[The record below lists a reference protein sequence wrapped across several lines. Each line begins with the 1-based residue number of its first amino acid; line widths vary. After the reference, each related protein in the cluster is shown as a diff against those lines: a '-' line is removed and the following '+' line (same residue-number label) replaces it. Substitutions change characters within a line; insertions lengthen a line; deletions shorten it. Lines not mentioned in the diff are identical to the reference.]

1 MKKIFNIFAAALM
14 SAAVLTSCAEKE
26 IVTYYPDEV
35 VIPALQE
42 LSVEEGLQLSDG
54 DGVIF
59 ATLQFSAADF
69 GIATAAR
76 YTAYA
81 DIKEDFSSKQA
92 LGNVTTDTAGIAI
105 SASTLNN
112 ALITLGCLDSV
123 DVKVYFRIETQMMG
137 ESSPVGAVET
147 LVSNAVS
154 AVVKPYDAEKVYPMV
169 YVTGAPWGWPT
180 APWDPNAVAH
190 LYSYAEDEEN
200 YVGVV
205 DFGADC
211 ADYGFKITGDTNWDN
226 GNWGTGDMTS
236 TDPEA
241 PSITLW
247 NDGGSSNITNYTSFR
262 YYNFHFVK
270 TPLTLNMVKGFNS
283 VKVAG
288 DFNGW
293 AADDTNTDEM
303 TQIRSNGKFYIDL
316 EITAAGGFKFIL
328 DNGGTWIGTGDGEG
342 KVNIG
347 GGDNIQITEPG
358 NYRFYLDLND
368 WDNPTYSLSAADYGT
383 PVDDGGSDT
392 PDEPEDPEDP
402 ENPEE
407 PEQPEIKDNLWGV
420 IGTFEGSDWKYDI
433 YMTEFP
439 AGSGIWISPV
449 LEFVDTTQFKL
460 RFNNDWNTQA
470 GAVAAG
476 DTLRTG
482 IPTVAGFGNNVAQN
496 VGVAKEQV
504 GKRVVVYDAENNQLY
519 LLGWSVIGAIS
530 GDSWGHD
537 FPMIFDPEAN
547 TWSVSGLSVEGEFKL
562 RWAGQW
568 STSEITVPDR
578 GLADGASFAVGT
590 PISLKQGG
598 GNINPGENVGTYNM
612 VYDVANETLTLT
624 AAE

>member
-1 MKKIFNIFAAALM
+1 MKKIFNIAALALM
-14 SAAVLTSCAEKE
+14 SAFVLTSCVEKE
-26 IVTYYPDEV
+26 MVTYHPDEV

-54 DGVIF
+54 ATF

-92 LGNVTTDTAGIAI
+92 LANVTTDTAGIAI
-105 SASTLNN
+105 SAATLNN
-112 ALITLGCLDSV
+112 ALITLGCPDSV

-137 ESSPVGAVET
+137 ESSPVEMVEA
-147 LVSNAVS
+147 LVSNSVS
-154 AVVKPYDAEKVYPMV
+154 AVVKPYDAEKIYPSI
-169 YVTGAPWGWPT
+169 YVIGQFCGWDHGST
-180 APWDPNAVAH
+180 AF
-190 LYSYAEDEEN
+190 LFSYAEDEEN

-205 DFGADC
+205 DFGAEC
-211 ADYGFKITGDTNWDN
+211 ADYGFKLTGEPNWDDN
-226 GNWGTGDMTS
+226 KLNWGVTKDEAANPT
-236 TDPEA
+236 PEPA
-241 PSITLW
+241 TLQLV
-247 NDGGSSNITNYTSFR
+247 NNEYEGGSQNISNYSSFR

-270 TPLTLNMVKGFNS
+270 SSLTLNMVKGFDL
-283 VKVAG
+283 VTVAG
-288 DFNGW
+288 EFNGW
-293 AADDTNTDEM
+293 ATDATPME
-303 TQIRSNGKFYIDL
+303 QIRSNGKFYADIQ
-316 EITAAGGFKFIL
+316 ISAAGGFKFVI
-328 DNGGTWIGTGDGEG
+328 DGSTWIGTGDGEG

-347 GGDNIQITEPG
+347 GGDNIQIAEPG
-358 NYRFYLDLND
+358 NYRFYLDIND
-368 WDNPTYSLSAADYGT
+368 WDNPTYSLSASDYGT
-383 PVDDGGSDT
+383 PVDGGGSDT

-402 ENPEE
+402 ENPED
-407 PEQPEIKDNLWGV
+407 PDQPELQENLWGV
-420 IGTFEGSDWKYDI
+420 IGTFAESNWSTDI

-439 AGSGIWISPV
+439 AGSGLWFSPV
-449 LEFVDTTQFKL
+449 LEFADTTQFKL

-519 LLGWSVIGAIS
+519 ILGWSVIGAIS

-547 TWSVSGLSVEGEFKL
+547 TWSV
-562 RWAGQW
+562 
-568 STSEITVPDR
+568 
-578 GLADGASFAVGT
+578 
-590 PISLKQGG
+590 
-598 GNINPGENVGTYNM
+598 
-612 VYDVANETLTLT
+612 
-624 AAE
+624 

>member
-169 YVTGAPWGWPT
+169 YVTGAPWGWPD
-180 APWDPNAVAH
+180 APWAPNAVAH

-247 NDGGSSNITNYTSFR
+247 NNGNSGNITNYSSFR
-262 YYNFHFVK
+262 YYSFHFIRSS
-270 TPLTLNMVKGFNS
+270 LTLNMVKGFNS

-288 DFNGW
+288 EFNGW
-293 AADDTNTDEM
+293 VTDDTNTDEM
-303 TQIRSNGKFYIDL
+303 VQIRSNGKFYIDL
-316 EITAAGGFKFIL
+316 EITAAGTFKFIL

-342 KVNIG
+342 KLNIG
-347 GGDNIQITEPG
+347 GGDNIQIADPG

-368 WDNPTYSLSAADYGT
+368 WENPTYSLSTADYGK
-383 PVDDGGSDT
+383 PVGGDDPEPDPEPDPD
-392 PDEPEDPEDP
+392 PDEPVWG
-402 ENPEE
+402 
-407 PEQPEIKDNLWGV
+407 IKGDFNGDTGWANEYV
-420 IGTFEGSDWKYDI
+420 
-433 YMTEFP
+433 MTEFP
-439 AGSGIWISPV
+439 AGSGIWVS
-449 LEFVDTTQFKL
+449 DTIRFAEGNQFKIQY
-460 RFNNDWNTQA
+460 NNWETEV
-470 GAVAAG
+470 GAAAAG
-476 DTLRTG
+476 DTLSTG
-482 IPTVAGFGNNVAQN
+482 
-496 VGVAKEQV
+496 
-504 GKRVVVYDAENNQLY
+504 VVYQGLTSGGSNFGVSASQAGLRKVVLNTNDNTVY
-519 LLGWSVIGAIS
+519 ILGWGVIGAIS

-612 VYDVANETLTLT
+612 VYNVANETLTLT

>member
-1 MKKIFNIFAAALM
+1 MKKIFNIFAATLM
-14 SAAVLTSCAEKE
+14 SAAMLTSCAEKE
-26 IVTYYPDEV
+26 IVTYNPENAV
-35 VIPALQE
+35 VPALE
-42 LSVEEGLQLSDG
+42 ALAGSYVLEDG
-54 DGVIF
+54 GEF
-59 ATLQFSAADF
+59 ATLQFSAAEF
-69 GIATAAR
+69 GIPTAAR

-81 DIKEDFSSKQA
+81 DIHEDFSAKQS
-92 LGNVTTDTAGIAI
+92 LGNVTTDTAGITI
-105 SASTLNN
+105 SANTLNN
-112 ALITLGCLDSV
+112 ALITLACQPAEPV
-123 DVKVYFRIETQMMG
+123 TVYFRIEAQMMG
-137 ESSPVGAVET
+137 ESSPVGSVESLISNT
-147 LVSNAVS
+147 VSTTVT
-154 AVVKPYDAEKVYPMV
+154 PFDAEKVYSAV
-169 YVTGAPWGWPT
+169 YVIGAFCGWDHGNT
-180 APWDPNAVAH
+180 AF
-190 LYSYAEDEEN
+190 LFSYAEDEEN
-200 YVGVV
+200 YVGIV
-205 DFGADC
+205 DFGAEC
-211 ADYGFKITGDTNWDN
+211 ADYGFKITGAANWDN

-236 TDPEA
+236 AEPEA

-247 NDGGSSNITNYTSFR
+247 NDGGSGNITNYSSFR

-270 TPLTLNMVKGFNS
+270 SSLTLNMIRGFNS

-303 TQIRSNGKFYIDL
+303 TQIRTNGKFYIDL
-316 EITAAGGFKFIL
+316 DIPAAGGFKFIL
-328 DNGGTWIGTGDGEG
+328 DNGGTWIGTGEGENG
-342 KVNIG
+342 VGIG
-347 GGDNIQITEPG
+347 SGDNIQIAEPG
-358 NYRFYLDLND
+358 QYRFYLDLND
-368 WDNPTYSLSAADYGT
+368 WDNPTYSLSAADYGK
-383 PVDDGGSDT
+383 PVDGG
-392 PDEPEDPEDP
+392 DEPEDPEDP
-402 ENPEE
+402 ENPED
-407 PEQPEIKDNLWGV
+407 PDQPELQENLWGV
-420 IGTFEGSDWKYDI
+420 IGTFDNWGSDI

-519 LLGWSVIGAIS
+519 LLGWSIIGAIS

-547 TWSVSGLSVEGEFKL
+547 TWSVSGLSVEGAFKL

-568 STSEITVPDR
+568 STSETTVPDR

-590 PISLKQGG
+590 PINLKQGG

>member
-1 MKKIFNIFAAALM
+1 MYLCPESLILWAFRAFSVFRGLGGLGRHHLVFHCSDHIALWRPIFAPHGLPQISFKESDGTM
-14 SAAVLTSCAEKE
+14 GTLKFEDQSLTYTFELHHGQS
-26 IVTYYPDEV
+26 ITFTDLPGGTSYDVDETNSYGHSQSFTGDV
-35 VIPALQE
+35 GAIPAGE
-42 LSVEEGLQLSDG
+42 AV
-54 DGVIF
+54 
-59 ATLQFSAADF
+59 
-69 GIATAAR
+69 TAEFVNHR
-76 YTAYA
+76 
-81 DIKEDFSSKQA
+81 
-92 LGNVTTDTAGIAI
+92 
-105 SASTLNN
+105 ST
-112 ALITLGCLDSV
+112 V
-123 DVKVYFRIETQMMG
+123 
-137 ESSPVGAVET
+137 P
-147 LVSNAVS
+147 
-154 AVVKPYDAEKVYPMV
+154 
-169 YVTGAPWGWPT
+169 
-180 APWDPNAVAH
+180 
-190 LYSYAEDEEN
+190 
-200 YVGVV
+200 
-205 DFGADC
+205 
-211 ADYGFKITGDTNWDN
+211 
-226 GNWGTGDMTS
+226 
-236 TDPEA
+236 TDPDD
-241 PSITLW
+241 P
-247 NDGGSSNITNYTSFR
+247 
-262 YYNFHFVK
+262 
-270 TPLTLNMVKGFNS
+270 TPE
-283 VKVAG
+283 
-288 DFNGW
+288 DP
-293 AADDTNTDEM
+293 DDPD
-303 TQIRSNGKFYIDL
+303 D
-316 EITAAGGFKFIL
+316 
-328 DNGGTWIGTGDGEG
+328 
-342 KVNIG
+342 
-347 GGDNIQITEPG
+347 
-358 NYRFYLDLND
+358 
-368 WDNPTYSLSAADYGT
+368 PTPEDPDDPT
-383 PVDDGGSDT
+383 PEDPEDPT
-392 PDEPEDPEDP
+392 PEDPEDPEDP

-547 TWSVSGLSVEGEFKL
+547 TWSVSGLSVEGAFKL

-568 STSEITVPDR
+568 STSEVTIPDR

-598 GNINPGENVGTYNM
+598 GDINPGENVGTYNM

>member
-1 MKKIFNIFAAALM
+1 MLNDRNDMKKIFNILAAALM

-147 LVSNAVS
+147 LVSNTVS
-154 AVVKPYDAEKVYPMV
+154 AVVKPYDAEKVYQMI
-169 YVTGAPWGWPT
+169 YVAGTWNDWSQT
-180 APWDPNAVAH
+180 SMLFCYN
-190 LYSYAEDEEN
+190 EDGNTFE
-200 YVGVV
+200 GVL
-205 DFGADC
+205 DFGADY
-211 ADYGFKITGDTNWDN
+211 ANSGFKLCPNPNWDAEYADPN
-226 GNWGTGDMTS
+226 SDGNTTS
-236 TDPEA
+236 TAADA
-241 PSITLW
+241 PSMTLVET
-247 NDGGSSNITNYTSFR
+247 GGGNIINYRSHR
-262 YYNFHFVK
+262 YYNFCFTK
-270 TPLTLNMVKGFNS
+270 SDLIFKMIKGFDL
-283 VKVAG
+283 VTVAG
-288 DFNGW
+288 AFNGW
-293 AADDTNTDEM
+293 STDATPM
-303 TQIRSNGKFYIDL
+303 QWVSSNGKFYVDL
-316 EITAAGGFKFIL
+316 VVDEAGAADGFKFVIDGSTWL
-328 DNGGTWIGTGDGEG
+328 GAGEIKGTED
-342 KVNIG
+342 VG
-347 GGDNIQITEPG
+347 GGNMALEPG
-358 NYRFYLDLND
+358 QYRFYLDLND
-368 WDNPTYSLSAADYGT
+368 WDNPTCSLSEDDYGT
-383 PVDDGGSDT
+383 PVDGGGSDT

-402 ENPEE
+402 EDPD
-407 PEQPEIKDNLWGV
+407 QPELQENLWGV
-420 IGTFEGSDWKYDI
+420 IGTFAESNWSADI

-449 LEFVDTTQFKL
+449 LEFADTTQFKL

-519 LLGWSVIGAIS
+519 ILGWSVIGAIS
-530 GDSWGHD
+530 GDSWNHD

-547 TWSVSGLSVEGEFKL
+547 TWSVSGLSVEGAFKL

-568 STSEITVPDR
+568 SAGEVTIPDR

-598 GNINPGENVGTYNM
+598 GDINPGENVGTYNM

>member
-1 MKKIFNIFAAALM
+1 MKKIFNILAAALM

-147 LVSNAVS
+147 LVSNTVS

-247 NDGGSSNITNYTSFR
+247 NDGNSGNITNYSSFR

-316 EITAAGGFKFIL
+316 EITAAGFFKFIL
-328 DNGGTWIGTGDGEG
+328 DNGGTWIGTGEGEG

-347 GGDNIQITEPG
+347 GGDNIQIAEPG

-368 WDNPTYSLSAADYGT
+368 WDNPTYSLSTSDYGT
-383 PVDDGGSDT
+383 PVDGGGSDT

-402 ENPEE
+402 EE
-407 PEQPEIKDNLWGV
+407 PGTPVWGIKGDFNGD
-420 IGTFEGSDWKYDI
+420 EGWANEYV
-433 YMTEFP
+433 MTEFP
-439 AGSGIWISPV
+439 AGSGIWVS
-449 LEFVDTTQFKL
+449 DTINFAEGNQFKIQY
-460 RFNNDWNTQA
+460 NNWEA
-470 GAVAAG
+470 EVGAAAAG
-476 DTLRTG
+476 DTLSTG
-482 IPTVAGFGNNVAQN
+482 
-496 VGVAKEQV
+496 
-504 GKRVVVYDAENNQLY
+504 VVYQGLTSGASNFGVSASQAGLRKVVLNTNDNTVY
-519 LLGWSVIGAIS
+519 ILGWGVIGAIS

>member
-26 IVTYYPDEV
+26 IVTYDPDNTV
-35 VIPALQE
+35 VPALE
-42 LSVEEGLQLSDG
+42 AIADSYVLEDG
-54 DGVIF
+54 GAF
-59 ATLQFSAADF
+59 ATFTFSAVEF

-76 YTAYA
+76 YTVYA
-81 DIKEDFSSKQA
+81 DVNEDFSSKKS
-92 LGNVTTDTAGIAI
+92 LGNATTDTLGITVTAN
-105 SASTLNN
+105 TLNN
-112 ALITLGCLDSV
+112 ALMSLNSEAGVPVT
-123 DVKVYFRIETQMMG
+123 VYFRMEVEMMG
-137 ESSPVGAVET
+137 ESAPVESVEA
-147 LVSNAVS
+147 LVSNTITS
-154 AVVKPYDAEKVYPMV
+154 SITPFNAEKVYPAV
-169 YVTGAPWGWPT
+169 YVIGEFCGWDHGNT
-180 APWDPNAVAH
+180 AF
-190 LYSYAEDEEN
+190 LFSYAEDEEN

-205 DFGADC
+205 DFGAEC
-211 ADYGFKITGDTNWDN
+211 ADYGFKLTGAANWDN

-236 TDPEA
+236 AEPEA

-247 NDGGSSNITNYTSFR
+247 NDGGSGNISNYSSHR

-270 TPLTLNMVKGFNS
+270 SSLTLNMIKGFDL
-283 VKVAG
+283 VTVAG
-288 DFNGW
+288 AFNGW
-293 AADDTNTDEM
+293 ATDATPME
-303 TQIRSNGKFYIDL
+303 QIRSNGKFYVDIDVD
-316 EITAAGGFKFIL
+316 EAGAADGFKFVL
-328 DNGGTWIGTGDGEG
+328 DNGGTWLGPNEIEGTEALENG
-342 KVNIG
+342 NIAL
-347 GGDNIQITEPG
+347 EPG
-358 NYRFYLDLND
+358 QYRFYLDLND
-368 WDNPTYSLSAADYGT
+368 WDNITYSLSTADYGK
-383 PVDDGGSDT
+383 PVDGGSDA

-402 ENPEE
+402 EDPEE
-407 PEQPEIKDNLWGV
+407 PDQPELQENLWGV
-420 IGTFEGSDWKYDI
+420 IGTFAESNWSADI

-449 LEFVDTTQFKL
+449 LEFADTTQFKL

-537 FPMIFDPEAN
+537 FPMILDPEAN
-547 TWSVSGLSVEGEFKL
+547 TWSVSGLSVEGAFKL

-568 STSEITVPDR
+568 STSEVTIPDR
-578 GLADGASFAVGT
+578 GAAGEQDPYEATADV
-590 PISLKQGG
+590 PINVVQGG
-598 GNINPGENVGTYNM
+598 KNISINGTYNM

>member
-1 MKKIFNIFAAALM
+1 MKKFFYIA
-14 SAAVLTSCAEKE
+14 SAAMISILALASCAEKE
-26 IVTYYPDEV
+26 IVTYNPENAVKPVLEAIAESYVLE
-35 VIPALQE
+35 
-42 LSVEEGLQLSDG
+42 DG
-54 DGVIF
+54 AAF
-59 ATLQFSAADF
+59 ETLNFSAVEY

-76 YTAYA
+76 YTLYA
-81 DIKEDFSSKQA
+81 DVNEDFSSKKS
-92 LGNVTTDTAGIAI
+92 LGNVTTDTVGITVTAN
-105 SASTLNN
+105 TLNN
-112 ALITLGCLDSV
+112 ALMSLNCKA
-123 DVKVYFRIETQMMG
+123 DVPVTVYFRMEAEMMG
-137 ESSPVGAVET
+137 ESAPVGSVEV
-147 LVSNAVS
+147 LVSNAVTS
-154 AVVKPYDAEKVYPMV
+154 SITPFNAEKVYPAV
-169 YVTGAPWGWPT
+169 YVIGQFCGWDHGNT
-180 APWDPNAVAH
+180 AF
-190 LYSYAEDEEN
+190 LFSYAEDEEN

-205 DFGADC
+205 DFGAEC
-211 ADYGFKITGDTNWDN
+211 ADYGFKLTGAANWDN

-236 TDPEA
+236 AEPEA

-247 NDGGSSNITNYTSFR
+247 NDGGSGNISNYSSHR

-270 TPLTLNMVKGFNS
+270 SSLTLNMIKGFDL
-283 VKVAG
+283 VTVAG
-288 DFNGW
+288 AFNGW
-293 AADDTNTDEM
+293 ATDATPME
-303 TQIRSNGKFYIDL
+303 QIRSNGKFYVDIDVD
-316 EITAAGGFKFIL
+316 EAGAADGFKFVL
-328 DNGGTWIGTGDGEG
+328 DNGGTWLGAGEIEG
-342 KVNIG
+342 AEDVG
-347 GGDNIQITEPG
+347 GGNIALEPG
-358 NYRFYLDLND
+358 QYRFYLDLND
-368 WDNPTYSLSAADYGT
+368 WDNITYSLSTADYGK
-383 PVDDGGSDT
+383 PVDGGSDT
-392 PDEPEDPEDP
+392 PDEPDEP
-402 ENPEE
+402 ENPED
-407 PEQPEIKDNLWGV
+407 PDQPELQENLWGV
-420 IGTFEGSDWKYDI
+420 IGTFAESNWSADI

-449 LEFVDTTQFKL
+449 LEFADTTQFKL

-547 TWSVSGLSVEGEFKL
+547 TWSVSGLSVEGAFKL

-568 STSEITVPDR
+568 STSEVTIPDR

-598 GNINPGENVGTYNM
+598 GDINPGENVGTYNM

>member
-1 MKKIFNIFAAALM
+1 M
-14 SAAVLTSCAEKE
+14 SAFVLTSCVEKE
-26 IVTYYPDEV
+26 MVTYHPDEV

-54 DGVIF
+54 ATF

-92 LGNVTTDTAGIAI
+92 LANVTTDTAGIAI
-105 SASTLNN
+105 SAATLNN
-112 ALITLGCLDSV
+112 ALITLGCPDSV

-137 ESSPVGAVET
+137 ESSPVEMVEA
-147 LVSNAVS
+147 LVSNSVS
-154 AVVKPYDAEKVYPMV
+154 AVVKPYDAEKIYPSI
-169 YVTGAPWGWPT
+169 YVIGQFCGWDHGST
-180 APWDPNAVAH
+180 AF
-190 LYSYAEDEEN
+190 LFSYAEDEEN

-205 DFGADC
+205 DFGAEC
-211 ADYGFKITGDTNWDN
+211 ADYGFKLTGEPNWDDN
-226 GNWGTGDMTS
+226 KLNWGVTKDEAANPT
-236 TDPEA
+236 PEPA
-241 PSITLW
+241 TLQLV
-247 NDGGSSNITNYTSFR
+247 NNEYEGGSQNISNYSSFR

-270 TPLTLNMVKGFNS
+270 SSLTLNMVKGFDL
-283 VKVAG
+283 VTVAG
-288 DFNGW
+288 EFNGW
-293 AADDTNTDEM
+293 ATDATPME
-303 TQIRSNGKFYIDL
+303 QIRSNGKFYADIQ
-316 EITAAGGFKFIL
+316 ISAAGGFKFVI
-328 DNGGTWIGTGDGEG
+328 DGSTWIGTGDGEG

-347 GGDNIQITEPG
+347 GGDNIQIAEPG
-358 NYRFYLDLND
+358 NYRFYLDIND
-368 WDNPTYSLSAADYGT
+368 WDNPTYSLSASDYGT
-383 PVDDGGSDT
+383 PVDGGGSDT

-402 ENPEE
+402 ENPED
-407 PEQPEIKDNLWGV
+407 PDQPELQENLWGV
-420 IGTFEGSDWKYDI
+420 IGTFAESNWSTDI

-439 AGSGIWISPV
+439 AGSGLWFSPV
-449 LEFVDTTQFKL
+449 LEFADTTQFKL

-519 LLGWSVIGAIS
+519 ILGWSVIGAGAIS

-547 TWSVSGLSVEGEFKL
+547 TWSVSGLSVEGAFKL

-568 STSEITVPDR
+568 SDSSVTIPDR

-590 PISLKQGG
+590 PINLKQGG
-598 GNINPGENVGTYNM
+598 GDINPGESVGTYNM

>member
-1 MKKIFNIFAAALM
+1 MKKIFNIAALALM
-14 SAAVLTSCAEKE
+14 SAFVLTSCVEKE
-26 IVTYYPDEV
+26 MVTYHPDEV

-54 DGVIF
+54 ATF

-69 GIATAAR
+69 GLATAAR

-105 SASTLNN
+105 SAATLNN
-112 ALITLGCLDSV
+112 ALITLGCPDSV

-137 ESSPVGAVET
+137 ESSPVERVEA
-147 LVSNAVS
+147 LVSNSVS
-154 AVVKPYDAEKVYPMV
+154 AIVKPFDAEKVYPSV
-169 YVTGAPWGWPT
+169 YVVGSITNPT
-180 APWDPNAVAH
+180 WNHDAAYH
-190 LYSYAEDEEN
+190 LFSYAEDEEN
-200 YVGVV
+200 YVGVL
-205 DFGADC
+205 DMGENFAT
-211 ADYGFKITGDTNWDN
+211 AEFKITGAANYENAT
-226 GNWGTGDMTS
+226 GNWGLAAS
-236 TDPEA
+236 SATDPDA
-241 PSITLW
+241 ASVTLE
-247 NDGGSSNITNYTSFR
+247 NGSGTNISQYRAHR

-270 TPLTLNMVKGFNS
+270 SSLTLNMIKGFDE
-283 VKVAG
+283 VVVAG
-288 DFNGW
+288 DFGGW
-293 AADDTNTDEM
+293 MDGTPASM
-303 TQIRSNGKFYIDL
+303 QWISSNGKFYADIQ
-316 EITAAGGFKFIL
+316 ISAAGAFKFVI
-328 DNGGTWIGTGDGEG
+328 DGGTWIGTGDGEG

-347 GGDNIQITEPG
+347 GGDNIQIAEPG

-392 PDEPEDPEDP
+392 PDEPDEP
-402 ENPEE
+402 ENPED
-407 PEQPEIKDNLWGV
+407 PDQPELQENLWGV
-420 IGTFEGSDWKYDI
+420 IGTFAESNWDTDI

-547 TWSVSGLSVEGEFKL
+547 TWSVSGLSVEGAFKL

-568 STSEITVPDR
+568 STSEVTIPDR

-598 GNINPGENVGTYNM
+598 GDINPGENVGTYNM

>member
-26 IVTYYPDEV
+26 IVTYDPDNTV
-35 VIPALQE
+35 VPALE
-42 LSVEEGLQLSDG
+42 AIADSYVLEDG
-54 DGVIF
+54 GAF
-59 ATLQFSAADF
+59 ATFTFSAVEF

-76 YTAYA
+76 YTVYA
-81 DIKEDFSSKQA
+81 DVNEDFSSKKS
-92 LGNVTTDTAGIAI
+92 LGNATTDTLGITVTAN
-105 SASTLNN
+105 TLNN
-112 ALITLGCLDSV
+112 ALMSLNSEAGVPVT
-123 DVKVYFRIETQMMG
+123 VYFRMEVEMMG
-137 ESSPVGAVET
+137 ESAPVESVEA
-147 LVSNAVS
+147 LVSNTITS
-154 AVVKPYDAEKVYPMV
+154 SITPFNAEKVYPAV
-169 YVTGAPWGWPT
+169 YVIGAFCGWDHGNT
-180 APWDPNAVAH
+180 AF
-190 LYSYAEDEEN
+190 LFSYAEDEEN

-205 DFGADC
+205 DFGAEC
-211 ADYGFKITGDTNWDN
+211 ADYGFKLTGAANWDN
-226 GNWGTGDMTS
+226 GNWGSGDMTS

-247 NDGGSSNITNYTSFR
+247 DDGGSGNISNYSSHR

-270 TPLTLNMVKGFNS
+270 SSLTLNMIKGFDL
-283 VKVAG
+283 VTVAG
-288 DFNGW
+288 AFNGW
-293 AADDTNTDEM
+293 ATDATPME
-303 TQIRSNGKFYIDL
+303 QIRSNGKFYVDIDVD
-316 EITAAGGFKFIL
+316 EAGAADGFKFVL
-328 DNGGTWIGTGDGEG
+328 DNGGTWLGAGEIEG
-342 KVNIG
+342 AEDVG
-347 GGDNIQITEPG
+347 GGNIALEPG
-358 NYRFYLDLND
+358 QYRFYLDLND
-368 WDNPTYSLSAADYGT
+368 WDNITYSLSTADYGK
-383 PVDDGGSDT
+383 PVDGGSDT
-392 PDEPEDPEDP
+392 PDEPDEP
-402 ENPEE
+402 ENPED
-407 PEQPEIKDNLWGV
+407 PDQPELQENLWGV
-420 IGTFEGSDWKYDI
+420 IGTFAESNWDTDI

-547 TWSVSGLSVEGEFKL
+547 TWSVSGLSVEGAFKL

-568 STSEITVPDR
+568 STSEVTIPDR

-598 GNINPGENVGTYNM
+598 GDINPGENVGTYNM

>member
-1 MKKIFNIFAAALM
+1 MLNDRNDMKKIFNIFAAALM

-26 IVTYYPDEV
+26 IVTYDPDNTV
-35 VIPALQE
+35 VPALE
-42 LSVEEGLQLSDG
+42 AIADSYVLEDG
-54 DGVIF
+54 GAF
-59 ATLQFSAADF
+59 ATFTFSAVEF

-76 YTAYA
+76 YTVYA
-81 DIKEDFSSKQA
+81 DVNEDFSSKKS
-92 LGNVTTDTAGIAI
+92 LGNATTDTLGITVTAN
-105 SASTLNN
+105 TLNN
-112 ALITLGCLDSV
+112 ALMSLNSEAGVPVT
-123 DVKVYFRIETQMMG
+123 VYFRMEVEMMG
-137 ESSPVGAVET
+137 ESAPVESVEA
-147 LVSNAVS
+147 LVSNTITS
-154 AVVKPYDAEKVYPMV
+154 SITPFNAEKVYPAV
-169 YVTGAPWGWPT
+169 YVIGAFCGWDHGNT
-180 APWDPNAVAH
+180 AF
-190 LYSYAEDEEN
+190 LFSYAEDEEN

-205 DFGADC
+205 DFGAEC
-211 ADYGFKITGDTNWDN
+211 ADYGFKLTGAANWDN
-226 GNWGTGDMTS
+226 GNWGSGDMTS

-247 NDGGSSNITNYTSFR
+247 DDGGSGNISNYSSHR

-270 TPLTLNMVKGFNS
+270 SSLTLNMIKGFDL
-283 VKVAG
+283 VTVAG
-288 DFNGW
+288 AFNGW
-293 AADDTNTDEM
+293 ATDATPME
-303 TQIRSNGKFYIDL
+303 QIRSNGKFYVDIDVD
-316 EITAAGGFKFIL
+316 EAGAADGFKFVL
-328 DNGGTWIGTGDGEG
+328 DNGGTWLGAGEIEG
-342 KVNIG
+342 AEDVG
-347 GGDNIQITEPG
+347 GGNIALEPG
-358 NYRFYLDLND
+358 QYRFYLDLND
-368 WDNPTYSLSAADYGT
+368 WDNITYSLSTADYGK
-383 PVDDGGSDT
+383 PVDGGSDT
-392 PDEPEDPEDP
+392 PDEPDEP
-402 ENPEE
+402 ENPED
-407 PEQPEIKDNLWGV
+407 PDQPELQENLWGV
-420 IGTFEGSDWKYDI
+420 IGTFAESNWDTDI

-547 TWSVSGLSVEGEFKL
+547 TWSVSGLSVEGAFKL

-568 STSEITVPDR
+568 STSEVTIPDR

-598 GNINPGENVGTYNM
+598 GDINPGENVGTYNM

>member
-1 MKKIFNIFAAALM
+1 MLNDRNDMKKIFNIFAAALM

-26 IVTYYPDEV
+26 IVTYDPDNTAV
-35 VIPALQE
+35 PALE
-42 LSVEEGLQLSDG
+42 AIADSYVLEDG
-54 DGVIF
+54 GAF
-59 ATLQFSAADF
+59 ATFTFSAAEF

-76 YTAYA
+76 YTLYA
-81 DIKEDFSSKQA
+81 DVNEDFSSKKS
-92 LGNVTTDTAGIAI
+92 LGNVTTDTVGITVTAN
-105 SASTLNN
+105 TLNN
-112 ALITLGCLDSV
+112 ALMSLNCKA
-123 DVKVYFRIETQMMG
+123 DVPVTVYFRMEAEMMG
-137 ESSPVGAVET
+137 ESAPVGSVEV
-147 LVSNAVS
+147 LVSNAVTS
-154 AVVKPYDAEKVYPMV
+154 SITPFNAEKVYPAV
-169 YVTGAPWGWPT
+169 YVIGAFCGWDHGNT
-180 APWDPNAVAH
+180 AF
-190 LYSYAEDEEN
+190 LFSYAEDEEN

-205 DFGADC
+205 DFGAEC
-211 ADYGFKITGDTNWDN
+211 ADYGFKLTGAANWDN
-226 GNWGTGDMTS
+226 GNWGSGDMTS
-236 TDPEA
+236 AEPEA

-247 NDGGSSNITNYTSFR
+247 NDGGSGNISNYSSHR

-270 TPLTLNMVKGFNS
+270 SSLTLNMIKGFDL
-283 VKVAG
+283 VTVAG
-288 DFNGW
+288 AFNGW
-293 AADDTNTDEM
+293 ATDATPME
-303 TQIRSNGKFYIDL
+303 QIRSNGKFYVDIDVD
-316 EITAAGGFKFIL
+316 EAGAADGFKFVL
-328 DNGGTWIGTGDGEG
+328 DNGGTWLGAGEIEG
-342 KVNIG
+342 AEDVG
-347 GGDNIQITEPG
+347 GGNIALEPG
-358 NYRFYLDLND
+358 QYRFYLDLND
-368 WDNPTYSLSAADYGT
+368 WDNITYSLSTADYGK
-383 PVDDGGSDT
+383 PVDGGSDT

-402 ENPEE
+402 EDPD
-407 PEQPEIKDNLWGV
+407 QPELQENLWGV
-420 IGTFEGSDWKYDI
+420 IGTFAESNWSADI

-449 LEFVDTTQFKL
+449 LEFADTTQFKL

-547 TWSVSGLSVEGEFKL
+547 TWSVSGLSVEGAFKL

-568 STSEITVPDR
+568 STSEVTIPDR

-598 GNINPGENVGTYNM
+598 GDINPGENVGTYNM

>member
-1 MKKIFNIFAAALM
+1 MKKIFNILAAALM

-147 LVSNAVS
+147 LVSNTVS

-169 YVTGAPWGWPT
+169 YVTGAPWGWPD
-180 APWDPNAVAH
+180 APWAPNAVAH

-247 NDGGSSNITNYTSFR
+247 NDGGSGNITNYTSFR

-347 GGDNIQITEPG
+347 GGDNIQIAEPG

-402 ENPEE
+402 DE
-407 PEQPEIKDNLWGV
+407 PVEPSGWGVKGDFDGDTDWANVYAMTEFPTGSGIYVSSAINFAEGNQFKIQYNNWETQIAATTEGDTLSTGVAYSSPGKGSNFAVSASQAGLRKIVLNTNDNTVYILGWGV
-420 IGTFEGSDWKYDI
+420 IG
-433 YMTEFP
+433 
-439 AGSGIWISPV
+439 
-449 LEFVDTTQFKL
+449 
-460 RFNNDWNTQA
+460 
-470 GAVAAG
+470 
-476 DTLRTG
+476 
-482 IPTVAGFGNNVAQN
+482 
-496 VGVAKEQV
+496 
-504 GKRVVVYDAENNQLY
+504 
-519 LLGWSVIGAIS
+519 AIA
-530 GDSWGHD
+530 GDSWGND
-537 FPMIFDPEAN
+537 LPMLYDEAAN
-547 TWSVSGLSVEGEFKL
+547 TWTSAVPVQVEGGFKL

-568 STSEITVPDR
+568 STSEVTIPDR
-578 GLADGASFAVGT
+578 GAAGERDPYEATADV
-590 PISLKQGG
+590 PINVVQGG
-598 GNINPGENVGTYNM
+598 KNISINGTYNM

>member
-1 MKKIFNIFAAALM
+1 MLNDRNDMKKIFNIFAAALM

-26 IVTYYPDEV
+26 IVTYDPDNTAV
-35 VIPALQE
+35 PALE
-42 LSVEEGLQLSDG
+42 AIADSYVLEDG
-54 DGVIF
+54 GAF
-59 ATLQFSAADF
+59 ATFTFSAAEF

-76 YTAYA
+76 YTLYA
-81 DIKEDFSSKQA
+81 DVNEDFSSKKS
-92 LGNVTTDTAGIAI
+92 LGNVTTDTVGITVTAN
-105 SASTLNN
+105 TLNN
-112 ALITLGCLDSV
+112 ALMSLNCEAGVPVT
-123 DVKVYFRIETQMMG
+123 VYFRMEAEMMG
-137 ESSPVGAVET
+137 ESAPVGSVEV
-147 LVSNAVS
+147 LVSNAVTS
-154 AVVKPYDAEKVYPMV
+154 SITPFNAEKVYPAV
-169 YVTGAPWGWPT
+169 YVIGAFCGWDHGNT
-180 APWDPNAVAH
+180 AF
-190 LYSYAEDEEN
+190 LFSYAEDEEN

-205 DFGADC
+205 DFGAEC
-211 ADYGFKITGDTNWDN
+211 ADYGFKLTGAANWDN
-226 GNWGTGDMTS
+226 GNWGSGDMTS
-236 TDPEA
+236 AEPEA

-247 NDGGSSNITNYTSFR
+247 NDGGSGNISNYSSHR

-270 TPLTLNMVKGFNS
+270 SSLTLNMIKGFDL
-283 VKVAG
+283 VTVAG
-288 DFNGW
+288 AFNGW
-293 AADDTNTDEM
+293 ATDATPME
-303 TQIRSNGKFYIDL
+303 QIRSNGKFYVDIDVD
-316 EITAAGGFKFIL
+316 EAGAADGFKFVL
-328 DNGGTWIGTGDGEG
+328 DNGGTWLGAGEIEG
-342 KVNIG
+342 AEDVG
-347 GGDNIQITEPG
+347 GGNIALEPG
-358 NYRFYLDLND
+358 QYRFYLDLND
-368 WDNPTYSLSAADYGT
+368 WDNITYSLSTADYGK
-383 PVDDGGSDT
+383 PVDGGSDT

-402 ENPEE
+402 EDPD
-407 PEQPEIKDNLWGV
+407 QPELQENLWGV
-420 IGTFEGSDWKYDI
+420 IGTFAESNWSADI

-449 LEFVDTTQFKL
+449 LEFADTTQFKL

-547 TWSVSGLSVEGEFKL
+547 TWSVSGLSVEGAFKL

-568 STSEITVPDR
+568 STSEVTIPDR

-598 GNINPGENVGTYNM
+598 GDINPGENVGTYNM